1 VHPAPIDGET
11 FSSWL
16 HRIADCYGTDLNVL
30 GDDLG
35 FTLGWRPP
43 EDIDVAATA
52 GMIEIL
58 TGRTGVTPD
67 RLRQVSVAGWV
78 PWRLD
83 NGDEV
88 QLSDQRACRFPGCV
102 RPAVSAD
109 AGTGRPPGYC
119 ENEGHNRTAAWRA
132 RRRLADEPPRSAPDE
147 KRPVDA
153 ARRRAGELSGQVAG
167 MVEHLGQQLTALIEE
182 LRTVADPD
190 AAEAQIESVTA
201 EAAAQVAAATAR
213 TSRAEQAQRLANAER
228 LEADAAASEA
238 SDLAGQQHATLVG
251 TQHELGDR
259 AHTLDQVRAELVAV
273 RAAAA
278 AQNAQAQAELSRLQE
293 QLATVRTRL
302 GEAEHECD
310 GATAR
315 AETASTARAEA
326 EERARGAV
334 ARADDNAARA
344 QRAEADLAKIR
355 DEIDQARIVRDTI
368 REEASSL
375 RGNLATAI
383 VERDA
388 AWADVERERTH
399 GDQRVSDLRTAQ
411 DQQLAQLRDE
421 AAGLR
426 QEVREHRGRADR
438 AEAHPTAQTDAA
450 TTKPAAYR
458 ATPQRPRPEA
468 AGDTGRTTHSAS

>member
-1 VHPAPIDGET
+1 MTGPRRWPVHPAPIDGET

-16 HRIADCYGTDLNVL
+16 HRIADCYSTDLNVL
-30 GDDLG
+30 ADDLG
-35 FTLGWRPP
+35 FTLAWRPP
-43 EDIDVAATA
+43 EDIDVAATS
-52 GMIEIL
+52 GMIDVL
-58 TGRTGVTPD
+58 TERTGVTPD
-67 RLRQVSVAGWV
+67 QLEQMGAAGWV
-78 PWRLD
+78 PWRL
-83 NGDEV
+83 NIRDEV
-88 QLSDQRACRFPGCV
+88 QQSEQRTCRFPGCV

-119 ENEGHNRTAAWRA
+119 DNEGHNRTAAWRA
-132 RRRLADEPPRSAPDE
+132 RRRPADELSRSAPDE

-153 ARRRAGELSGQVAG
+153 SRQRAGELSGQVAG
-167 MVEHLGQQLTALIEE
+167 MVERLGQQLTALIEE

-201 EAAAQVAAATAR
+201 EAATEVAAATAR

-228 LEADAAASEA
+228 LEADAATSEA
-238 SDLAGQQHATLVG
+238 SDLAEQQHATLAV

-259 AHTLDQVRAELVAV
+259 THTLDQMTAELAAV
-273 RAAAA
+273 RAAAE
-278 AQNAQAQAELSRLQE
+278 AQNAQAQAELSQLRE

-310 GATAR
+310 DANAR
-315 AETASTARAEA
+315 SETASTARAESDG
-326 EERARGAV
+326 RARGAV

-355 DEIDQARIVRDTI
+355 DEIDQSRIVRDTI
-368 REEASSL
+368 WEEASSL
-375 RGNLATAI
+375 RGNLATAT

-411 DQQLAQLRDE
+411 DQQLTLLRDE
-421 AAGLR
+421 AAELR
-426 QEVREHRGRADR
+426 QEVREQRGRADR
-438 AEAHPTAQTDAA
+438 AQAHPTAQTDAA
-450 TTKPAAYR
+450 ATKPA
-458 ATPQRPRPEA
+458 T
-468 AGDTGRTTHSAS
+468 

>member
-1 VHPAPIDGET
+1 MA
-11 FSSWL
+11 
-16 HRIADCYGTDLNVL
+16 
-30 GDDLG
+30 
-35 FTLGWRPP
+35 PP

-52 GMIEIL
+52 GMIEVL
-58 TGRTGVTPD
+58 AERTGVTPD
-67 RLRQVSVAGWV
+67 RLRQMSLAGWV
-78 PWRLD
+78 PWRPD
-83 NGDEV
+83 ISDEV
-88 QLSDQRACRFPGCV
+88 QQSEQRTCRFPGCV

-132 RRRLADEPPRSAPDE
+132 RRRLADEPPRSSPDE

-167 MVEHLGQQLTALIEE
+167 TVEHLGQQLTALIEE

-201 EAAAQVAAATAR
+201 EAAARVAVATVR
-213 TSRAEQAQRLANAER
+213 TSCAEQAHRRAEAER
-228 LEADAAASEA
+228 VEADAAAGEA
-238 SDLAGQQHATLVG
+238 SDLAEQQQAALAV

-259 AHTLDQVRAELVAV
+259 AHALDHVRAELVAV
-273 RAAAA
+273 RAAAE
-278 AQNAQAQAELSRLQE
+278 AQNALAQAELSRLRE

-302 GEAEHECD
+302 GEAERECED
-310 GATAR
+310 AHAR

-326 EERARGAV
+326 EERAHGAV

-344 QRAEADLAKIR
+344 QRAEADLARIR
-355 DEIDQARIVRDTI
+355 DEIDESRFVRDTI

-375 RGNLATAI
+375 RGNLATAS

-421 AAGLR
+421 AAELR
-426 QEVREHRGRADR
+426 QEVREQRGRADR

-450 TTKPAAYR
+450 TTKPA
-458 ATPQRPRPEA
+458 T
-468 AGDTGRTTHSAS
+468 